1 MDEVKMILS
10 EKQVLQNIQNGCS
23 INSQAKECKVSW
35 DAIKRICDEQGV
47 DSKHTCVKA
56 TEKDIL
62 QMLEEYKVA
71 TSKEIAAYFGF
82 NTENYQSLRYRLQSM
97 VRRNKIKRTKF
108 TTLKTP
114 KKNRYTFFD
123 GYMETYLFYKKDSD
137 FRQWA
142 VDRIPVG
149 LPKSIRKTLTQYLN
163 NQGIHIDLSKIIPM
177 KSVSFTMEEYKK
189 LKQKAKKKQKGIK
202 ELILDAI

>member
-1 MDEVKMILS
+1 MS
-10 EKQVLQNIQNGCS
+10 ELPEREILQNIKDGCS
-23 INSQAKECKVSW
+23 INSQAKKYKVTW
-35 DAIKRICDEQGV
+35 DAIKQICDKQDV
-47 DSKHTCVKA
+47 HSKHKCVKA
-56 TEKDIL
+56 TEKDIS
-62 QMLEEYKVA
+62 QMLEECKVA

-82 NTENYQSLRYRLQSM
+82 NTKSYQSLRYRLQSM

-137 FRQWA
+137 FRQW
-142 VDRIPVG
+142 VIKKIPTG
-149 LPKSIRKTLTQYLN
+149 LPRSVRKNLTSYLN

-177 KSVSFTMEEYKK
+177 KSVSFTMEEHKK
-189 LKQKAKKKQKGIK
+189 LKQKAKKKQKGIR
-202 ELILDAI
+202 ELILDSI

>member
-1 MDEVKMILS
+1 MLELP
-10 EKQVLQNIQNGCS
+10 EKQILQNIKNGCS
-23 INSQAKECKVSW
+23 INSQAKKYTVSW
-35 DAIKRICDEQGV
+35 DTIKKICDKQDV
-47 DSKHTCVKA
+47 HSQHKCVKA

-62 QMLEEYKVA
+62 QMLEDCKVA

-82 NTENYQSLRYRLQSM
+82 NVENYQSLRYRLQSM

-123 GYMETYLFYKKDSD
+123 GYMETYLFFKNNSD

-142 VDRIPVG
+142 IDRIPVG
-149 LPKSIRKTLTQYLN
+149 LPRSIRKMLTQYLN
-163 NQGIHIDLSKIIPM
+163 NQGIHVDLTKITPM

-189 LKQKAKKKQKGIK
+189 LKQKAKRQNKTIK
-202 ELILDAI
+202 EVVIDSV